1 MQRELFNE
9 DAYLRGCEARVVRHD
24 DSGLVLDA
32 TVFYPLGG
40 GQPGDAGTLTLADGV
55 TFAILDTRRDR
66 ETREIVHVLA
76 ADAPRLAPGALV
88 TLELDWERRHRHM
101 RMHTALHLLSAVIKA
116 GVTGGNLTEV
126 SGRLDFDAAGMTL
139 DAEAITAELRRLI
152 AAELPVRVRSIS
164 GSELRAQPELIRTMS
179 VSPPLD
185 APQVRLIEIEG
196 ADLQPCGGTHVA
208 STGEIGAV
216 RVARI
221 ENKGSRNRRVALAFA
236 DNGPLLK

>member
-1 MQRELFNE
+1 MQNELFHQ
-9 DAYLRGCEARVVRHD
+9 DAYLRGCEARVVRHGD
-24 DSGLVLDA
+24 DGLVLDA

-40 GQPGDAGTLTLADGV
+40 GQPGDSGALILADG
-55 TFAILDTRRDR
+55 TRIAITDTRRDR
-66 ETREIVHVLA
+66 ETREIVHMLT
-76 ADAPRLAPGALV
+76 ADTPRLTPGTPV
-88 TLELDWERRHRHM
+88 TLELDWGRRHRHM

-116 GVTGGNLTEV
+116 GVTGGNLTDQ

-139 DAEAITAELRRLI
+139 DAETITAELQRLV
-152 AAELPVRVRSIS
+152 AADLPVRVRSIA
-164 GSELRAQPELIRTMS
+164 GSELRAQPALIKTMS

-208 STGEIGAV
+208 RTGEIGTV
-216 RVARI
+216 RVAKI

-236 DNGPLLK
+236 DA